1 MARFRR
7 RDTTVLTLAFALAV
21 AAEATSAAAAG
32 KVETTGAFA
41 GAAPDWVKA
50 ALEPAGHRVTL
61 SDGTVVH
68 EVWFR
73 KDLPALETGAFV
85 GVITFPKDGKDFR
98 GQDVKAGSYTL
109 RHAKIPEDGD
119 HLGASPTPTF
129 VLLIPAAEDAEA
141 GDDLTFKEVTK
152 MSASTSGTN
161 HPSPMNLADVTGQ
174 KEFPA
179 VATNSLGHEVFFVK
193 LKTKAGAELPLGLV
207 VKGRTEHE

>member
-1 MARFRR
+1 MSLLRSRHAL
-7 RDTTVLTLAFALAV
+7 VVAAALALTLASGP
-21 AAEATSAAAAG
+21 AAFSAAG
-32 KVETTGAFA
+32 KVEKIGAFA

-50 ALEPAGHRVTL
+50 ALEPTGYRVTL
-61 SDGTVVH
+61 SDGTVAG

-73 KDLPALETGAFV
+73 KDFPGLNTGALV

-129 VLLIPAAEDAEA
+129 VLLIPVAEDAEP
-141 GDDLTFKEVTK
+141 GDNLTFRKVTRL
-152 MSASTSGTN
+152 SAKASGTN
-161 HPSPMNLADVTGQ
+161 HPSPMNLADTSAQ
-174 KEFPA
+174 TEFPA
-179 VATNSLGHEVFFVK
+179 VAGNSMGHEVFFVK
-193 LKTKAGAELPLGLV
+193 LKTTAGAEVPIGLV

>member
-1 MARFRR
+1 MSLLRSRHAL
-7 RDTTVLTLAFALAV
+7 VVAAALALTLASGP
-21 AAEATSAAAAG
+21 AAFSAAG
-32 KVETTGAFA
+32 KVEKIGAFA

-50 ALEPAGHRVTL
+50 ALEPTGYRVTL
-61 SDGTVVH
+61 SDGTVAG

-73 KDLPALETGAFV
+73 KDFPGLNTGALV

-129 VLLIPAAEDAEA
+129 VLLIPVAEDAEP
-141 GDDLTFKEVTK
+141 GDNLTFRKVTRL
-152 MSASTSGTN
+152 SAKTSGTN
-161 HPSPMNLADVTGQ
+161 HPSPMNLADTSAQ

-179 VATNSLGHEVFFVK
+179 VAGNSMGHEVFFVK
-193 LKTKAGAELPLGLV
+193 LKTTAGAEVPIGLV

>member
-1 MARFRR
+1 MSLLRARHAL
-7 RDTTVLTLAFALAV
+7 VVAAALALTLASG
-21 AAEATSAAAAG
+21 SAAFSATG
-32 KVETTGAFA
+32 KVENIGAFA

-50 ALEPAGHRVTL
+50 ALEPTGYRVTL
-61 SDGTVVH
+61 SDGTIAN

-73 KDLPALETGAFV
+73 KDFPGLNTGALV

-129 VLLIPAAEDAEA
+129 VLLISVAEDAEP
-141 GDDLTFKEVTK
+141 GDNLTFRRVTRL
-152 MSASTSGTN
+152 SAKTSGTN
-161 HPSPMNLADVTGQ
+161 HPSPMNLADTSAQ

-179 VATNSLGHEVFFVK
+179 VAGNSMGHEVFFVK
-193 LKTKAGAELPLGLV
+193 LKTTAGVEVPIGLV

>member
-1 MARFRR
+1 MSRLRSRHAIA
-7 RDTTVLTLAFALAV
+7 VAAALALTLASGP
-21 AAEATSAAAAG
+21 AAFSAAG
-32 KVETTGAFA
+32 KVEKVGAFA
-41 GAAPDWVKA
+41 GTAPDWVKA
-50 ALEPAGHRVTL
+50 ALEPAGYRVTL
-61 SDGTVVH
+61 SDGTVAS

-73 KDLPALETGAFV
+73 KDFPGLNTGALV

-129 VLLIPAAEDAEA
+129 VLLIPVAEDAEP

-152 MSASTSGTN
+152 LSAKTSGTN
-161 HPSPMNLADVTGQ
+161 HPSPMNLADTSAQ

-179 VATNSLGHEVFFVK
+179 VAGNSLGHEVFFVK
-193 LKTKAGAELPLGLV
+193 IKTTAGAEVPIGLV

>member
-1 MARFRR
+1 MSRLRSRHAIA
-7 RDTTVLTLAFALAV
+7 VAAALALTLASGP
-21 AAEATSAAAAG
+21 AAFSAAG
-32 KVETTGAFA
+32 KVEKVGAFA
-41 GAAPDWVKA
+41 GTAPDWVKA
-50 ALEPAGHRVTL
+50 ALEPAGYRVTL
-61 SDGTVVH
+61 SDGTVAN

-73 KDLPALETGAFV
+73 KDFPGLNTGALV

-129 VLLIPAAEDAEA
+129 VLLIPVAEDAEP
-141 GDDLTFKEVTK
+141 GDDLTFKEVAK
-152 MSASTSGTN
+152 MSAKTSGTN
-161 HPSPMNLADVTGQ
+161 HPSPMNLADTSAQ

-179 VATNSLGHEVFFVK
+179 VAGNSLGHEVFFVK
-193 LKTKAGAELPLGLV
+193 IKTTAGAEVPIGLV